1 MNDAWIAVSVY
12 CFLLRSELGIAH
24 QAAKRRLTSHAGPQ
38 DGSCGARQTE
48 FEQIARIRVWPP
60 TPGTRTPRGCAGAR
74 ELCELGHVNM
84 STTTGHLLHRYIQET
99 NNAVPQES
107 FRSEEDESA

>member
-24 QAAKRRLTSHAGPQ
+24 QAAKQRLTSHAGPQ
-38 DGSCGARQTE
+38 DASCDARRTG

-60 TPGTRTPRGCAGAR
+60 TPGIRTPAIA
-74 ELCELGHVNM
+74 LVHAKFA
-84 STTTGHLLHRYIQET
+84 S
-99 NNAVPQES
+99 
-107 FRSEEDESA
+107 